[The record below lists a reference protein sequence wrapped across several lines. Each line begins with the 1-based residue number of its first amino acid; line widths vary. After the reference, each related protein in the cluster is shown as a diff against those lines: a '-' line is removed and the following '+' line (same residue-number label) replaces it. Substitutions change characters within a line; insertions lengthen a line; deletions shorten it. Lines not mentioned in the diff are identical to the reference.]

1 MKALEEA
8 GIPSVLLTA
17 MVAVGT
23 QVGAPRIVRG
33 TRIPHP
39 LGDPALSLDS
49 ERSLRRKLLLKA
61 FEAIRAPVDE
71 STVFELAEVLT

>member
-1 MKALEEA
+1 VKSLEEA

-17 MVAVGT
+17 MVAIGT

-39 LGDPALSLDS
+39 LGDPRLSLDM
-49 ERSLRRKLLLKA
+49 ERSLRRRLLLKA
-61 FEAIRAPVDE
+61 FEAMRSPVTE
-71 STVFELAEVLT
+71 STVFELNEVLT

>member
-1 MKALEEA
+1 VKALEEA

-17 MVAVGT
+17 MVAVGS

-39 LGDPALSLDS
+39 LGDPSLSLDS
-49 ERSLRRKLLLKA
+49 ERGLRRKLLLKA
-61 FEAIRAPVDE
+61 FEAMRAPVDE
-71 STVFELAEVLT
+71 STIFELNEVLT

>member
-1 MKALEEA
+1 VKSLEEA
-8 GIPSVLLTA
+8 GLPAVLMTA

-39 LGDPALSLDS
+39 LGDPTLSLEM

-61 FEAIRAPVDE
+61 FDAMRTPVTE
-71 STVFELAEVLT
+71 STVFELTEVLT

>member
-1 MKALEEA
+1 VKALEAA

-17 MVAVGT
+17 MVAVGS

-39 LGDPALSLDS
+39 LGDPTLSLDM
-49 ERSLRRKLLLKA
+49 ERKLRRRLVLKGL
-61 FEAIRAPVDE
+61 EAIRQSVE
-71 STVFELAEVLT
+71 SSTVFELQEVLT

>member
-1 MKALEEA
+1 M
-8 GIPSVLLTA
+8 LLTA

-39 LGDPALSLDS
+39 LGDPTLSLDM
-49 ERSLRRKLLLKA
+49 ERNLRRKLVLKA
-61 FEAIRAPVDE
+61 FDAIRARVE
-71 STVFELAEVLT
+71 QSTVFELQEVLA

>member
-1 MKALEEA
+1 VKSLEEA

-17 MVAVGT
+17 MVAVAT

-39 LGDPALSLDS
+39 LGDPSLSLDM
-49 ERSLRRKLLLKA
+49 ERNLRRKLLLKA
-61 FEAIRAPVDE
+61 FEAMRAPVAE
-71 STVFELAEVLT
+71 STVFELSEVLT